1 MAKTYAYNRH
11 AIFKNTVTSIAQS
24 SYASQTQLKSLTFE
38 HGGTTPLDIQRNAF
52 TGCGITDGA
61 NHIKWNDREFT
72 FSSTPHTNSNN
83 GIFEDCTN
91 LTSFFIPKG
100 FPCIPSRFLL
110 QCTNLENVYWDK
122 DSSVTTIYNASF
134 NDTKISN
141 FHIPASVVSIGNYTF
156 NNNNNL
162 TKITFGAGSRLKF
175 IDGFGYP
182 ADNWVSTTKSTH
194 GLTYLSNIVLPNS
207 IKSAAIRTFNNSFK
221 HRTLD
226 TMVIPSSM
234 EYIPEMFINVYGDV
248 ASINTIYIPNSI
260 TKVGGPRRHQGYKT
274 QGYTT
279 NVRAIRTIARTKY
292 YVPSHLNPLHTT
304 GFTNA
309 ADITYYDFVNF
320 PATNGTVKG
329 LYHSTYYHAEIDEG
343 AITVGV
349 SLGNATKLISVNF
362 PLTLTTISQNSFK
375 DNVGLTYVTFHEGT
389 RLSSIESGAFQNC
402 RNIFD
407 IALPESLTKIGEN
420 AFANCIN
427 LATVKIPYNVTDI
440 SYGAFTGC
448 TNLEYVSISDTLYND
463 ISNNMGSYFS
473 GKHII
478 NYHVVPTVEFSATSG
493 NKLTSANVTAQL
505 KDVGLYKGSIYTHII
520 ASSVTSINPDVY
532 TDFPEFLLYSRGFPQ
547 ILQTAGS
554 AGPIHNNTIQSQVVG
569 AWYKDGSG
577 TKSGDFPLF
586 KSIPDFNLY
595 NYDTGNGVINNCD
608 DLYLVMPGFTLILY
622 NNLYDELNTYNTN
635 QAEVGITQVLD
646 NSLGTKAKLFTP
658 NPTNKTSSV
667 VLLFLKKI
675 IHYKS
680 YI

>member
-1 MAKTYAYNRH
+1 M
-11 AIFKNTVTSIAQS
+11 
-24 SYASQTQLKSLTFE
+24 
-38 HGGTTPLDIQRNAF
+38 
-52 TGCGITDGA
+52 
-61 NHIKWNDREFT
+61 
-72 FSSTPHTNSNN
+72 
-83 GIFEDCTN
+83 
-91 LTSFFIPKG
+91 
-100 FPCIPSRFLL
+100 
-110 QCTNLENVYWDK
+110 YWEK
-122 DSSVTTIYNASF
+122 DSSVTTIYNYGF

-141 FHIPASVVSIGNYTF
+141 FHIPASVVSIGAYTF
-156 NNNNNL
+156 NTNNYL

-175 IDGFGYP
+175 IDGFGY
-182 ADNWVSTTKSTH
+182 AQNNWVSDQKWTH

-207 IKSAAIRTFNNSFK
+207 IKSAAVRTFNNSFK
-221 HRTLD
+221 HKTLD

-260 TKVGGPRRHQGYKT
+260 TKVGGPRRHQEYKP

-279 NVRAIRTIARTKY
+279 NIRAIRTIARTKY

-343 AITVGV
+343 TITVGV

-427 LATVKIPYNVTDI
+427 LATVKIPYNVTEI
-440 SYGAFTGC
+440 SLGAFTGC

-473 GKHII
+473 GKHVI
-478 NYHVVPTVEFSATSG
+478 NYHVVSTVEFSATSG
-493 NKLTSANVTAQL
+493 NELTSANVTAQL
-505 KDVGLYKGSIYTHII
+505 KDVGLYKGSIYTPTI

-577 TKSGDFPLF
+577 TRSGDFPLF

-595 NYDTGNGVINNCD
+595 NYYTDNGFENNYYTGNVVINNCD

-646 NSLGTKAKLFTP
+646 NSSGTKAKLFTP

-667 VLLFLKKI
+667 VLLFLNKI